1 MASSL
6 RGSPEIWTNDFTAAL
21 QLCNEAQGGISSTAV
36 VQTGLEELCQRVA
49 ETSTCQPDDVTHLTD
64 VSGTTTSAAGKCCRH
79 YSEIL
84 PCDSAVS
91 AKWKLR
97 KRAPKISEMVDC
109 FHPCSFAPHFRPV
122 ILHTY
127 KIRIVI

>member
-21 QLCNEAQGGISSTAV
+21 QHCNEAQGGISSTAV

-64 VSGTTTSAAGKCCRH
+64 VSGTTTSAAGKCCQH

-84 PCDSAVS
+84 PCDSGAS
-91 AKWKLR
+91 TKRKMQNQSLR
-97 KRAPKISEMVDC
+97 NR
-109 FHPCSFAPHFRPV
+109 
-122 ILHTY
+122 
-127 KIRIVI
+127 